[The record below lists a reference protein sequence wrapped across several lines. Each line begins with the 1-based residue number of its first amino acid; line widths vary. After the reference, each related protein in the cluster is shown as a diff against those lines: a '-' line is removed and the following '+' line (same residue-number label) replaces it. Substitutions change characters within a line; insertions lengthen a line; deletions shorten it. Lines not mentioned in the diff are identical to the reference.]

1 MKIARENLT
10 VLFNRFLD
18 RGDAEITV
26 SHPSREIGALLT
38 VEFGNHDNCTI
49 QFEQSVDDYAEA
61 RNDVRRSHPET
72 VAKDLPGA
80 SEYVKAVLASG
91 IIEINNRD
99 EVQTLVE
106 RYGNPDLMAG
116 HRPVFA
122 GFDTNLLPWRIDR
135 ILGLRDPEEGV
146 GYVNGF
152 VLASGVRDEL
162 DWDYKCHDTDPFADA
177 FGDQYEEY
185 WNQPLGDA
193 RHGRMGLVRYRN
205 IRDIQQAHEIDC
217 DTGDEAI
224 VEGYDSYEEQ
234 HRGEI
239 LLFSNDR
246 TFVERAR
253 SHTILAQWI
262 DLPDS
267 LPAETSATWGEV
279 EHLLH
284 MLAISFGILE
294 LPSVTMYGVWR
305 GKDELDWRQER
316 LKVDARSQ
324 QLSSDLEGDLSVVE
338 TYNELQ
344 IE

>member
-1 MKIARENLT
+1 MRIARENLT

-18 RGDAEITV
+18 RNETEITV
-26 SHPSREIGALLT
+26 SHPGNEIGDLLT
-38 VEFGNHDNCTI
+38 IEFGDYDDCTI
-49 QFEQSVDDYAEA
+49 HFEQTVEDYAEA
-61 RNDVRRSHPET
+61 RNDVRRKHPEA
-72 VAKDLPGA
+72 VAKDLPTA

-91 IIEINNRD
+91 IIEIENQD

-135 ILGLRDPEEGV
+135 ILGLRDPVEGV

-162 DWDYKCHDTDPFADA
+162 DWDYKCHNTDPFVDA

-217 DTGDEAI
+217 ESGDEAI
-224 VEGYDSYEEQ
+224 VDGYDNYEEQ

-262 DLPDS
+262 DLPNR
-267 LPAETSATWGEV
+267 LPAETTATWNEV

-305 GKDELDWRQER
+305 GKDELDWRRER
-316 LKVDARSQ
+316 LKIDARSAS
-324 QLSSDLEGDLSVVE
+324 LESALEGDLSVVE
-338 TYNELQ
+338 TYKELQ
-344 IE
+344 ID